1 MDTTLHMRA
10 DISAKISLA
19 AGLRSMSRSD
29 LVVDLIKKV
38 MDDISNL
45 MIFIFFPSGLLD
57 GQFRDIEEPHDA

>member
-1 MDTTLHMRA
+1 
-10 DISAKISLA
+10 
-19 AGLRSMSRSD
+19 